1 MCERSMDRWCIDT
14 LANLEKVIMKWWRV
28 QIVLEDRSILAS
40 RRFNLTF
47 FPLGEKEQAII
58 YHLYTVHWRDTVFF
72 FFLYLRWISFLFFL
86 FFFFETRSIDQ
97 IHQDRRDASCVRR
110 KSRKRELRKNVG
122 SLSNE
127 VLFRRVSFIFSRN
140 HPQRVA
146 VHTCHGGERE
156 GDATRNG
163 VTTVLKTS
171 FIQV

>member
-1 MCERSMDRWCIDT
+1 MMEGTD
-14 LANLEKVIMKWWRV
+14 
-28 QIVLEDRSILAS
+28 SIGGSKHSSISPIQPYIFPFRRKRAS
-40 RRFNLTF
+40 NYLSSVHGSLTRYS
-47 FPLGEKEQAII
+47 L
-58 YHLYTVHWRDTVFF
+58 FF
-72 FFLYLRWISFLFFL
+72 FFFCIYDELVSSFFY
-86 FFFFETRSIDQ
+86 FFFETRSIDQ
-97 IHQDRRDASCVRR
+97 IHEDRRDASCVRR

-146 VHTCHGGERE
+146 AHTCHGGERE